1 MAGEFEII
9 LIAIIAF
16 IVLMV
21 GIIRFGSPKFRLPVQ
36 VSAFAFHRLGIFR
49 KLPGGWH
56 APIPR
61 TSGITCTLNCQACE
75 LAWLGCPIGMLQ
87 QYVIAFRF
95 PLYVFGILLAFGTA
109 LGRAIC
115 GWLCPFG
122 LILDMCNKV
131 CTHKYEPPD
140 WMRFIRY
147 IYLGG
152 VVVLASLTGF
162 IFWCRYLCFGALL
175 GVIPYWLTWQT
186 VSMIWFIYHFA
197 LFAFYFTFS
206 YYTHGRAWCRYFC
219 PLGAIFSLLNPFSL
233 LRRKHD
239 WKWCTQC
246 GQCEKVCTMGLDPTI
261 DDWRSKLDCTKCGR
275 CVRECK
281 SNALSIGTAFG
292 GTMIGVKRDEE
303 AEDKSSSELP
313 DNVDAE
319 V

>member
-1 MAGEFEII
+1 MPGEFEII
-9 LIAIIAF
+9 LLAIIGF
-16 IVLMV
+16 IVLIIF
-21 GIIRFGSPKFRLPVQ
+21 IIRFGGPKFRLPIQ
-36 VSAFAFHRLGIFR
+36 VFVFGFHRLGIFR

-87 QYVIAFRF
+87 QYVIYSRI
-95 PLYVFGILLAFGTA
+95 PLYVFGVLIAFGTA

-131 CTHKYEPPD
+131 CTHQYKPPEWLRYFKYV
-140 WMRFIRY
+140 
-147 IYLGG
+147 YLVG
-152 VVVLASLTGF
+152 VIVLAAVTST

-175 GVIPYWLTWQT
+175 GIIPFWLTWQT
-186 VSMIWFIYHFA
+186 VSAFWFIYHFIV
-197 LFAFYFTFS
+197 FTFYLTFS

-233 LRRKHD
+233 LKRKHD

-246 GQCEKVCTMGLDPTI
+246 GLCINACPMGLDPTK
-261 DDWRSKLDCTKCGR
+261 DNNWSKVDCIKCGR
-275 CVRECK
+275 CVKECK
-281 SNALSIGTAFG
+281 SNALSIETAWGTSVLKKG
-292 GTMIGVKRDEE
+292 K
-303 AEDKSSSELP
+303 
-313 DNVDAE
+313 
-319 V
+319 